1 MQTINLIQEMITMT
15 NKTVNTFTL
24 DELEKLFINIPRKK
38 LLFGPTPFHK
48 LENISKDYE
57 VDIFMK
63 REEVGGPSNFGGNK
77 IRKLEF
83 IMGQAIED
91 KTDYIITYGAYQSN
105 SAMQIATACNI
116 CGIKPIL
123 FLGDTKAQ
131 RIIEEP
137 TGNLFLSRMLDA
149 EIINVDK
156 PEPVDSL
163 DLNPLWN
170 KVINECH
177 KKKEELESKGYK
189 VLFLPVGSTH
199 EYGFVSDV
207 LMFKELLEQSEKE
220 GVELDYI
227 FHTNG
232 SGGTLPGMIAAKLM
246 TGLNIKLRSINVRTW
261 KEGSLITKKIC
272 LERVK
277 YIFDRLIVPCPSDEE
292 IYAEMNIDENY
303 MHPGYGIPNPAAEDV
318 IRELACKEGLFVDYT
333 YSGKGFSG
341 LKDYIQKGLVPKN
354 SKVVFIHTGGV
365 VALFS
370 DPAMVKNLYK

>member
-1 MQTINLIQEMITMT
+1 MINKT
-15 NKTVNTFTL
+15 NKKL
-24 DELEKLFINIPRKK
+24 SAKDLEKLYSDIPRKK

-48 LENISKDYE
+48 LENISKDYK
-57 VDIFMK
+57 VDIYMK
-63 REEVGGPSNFGGNK
+63 REEIGGPSTFGGNK

-91 KTDYIITYGAYQSN
+91 KIDYIITYGAYQSN
-105 SAMQIATACNI
+105 SVMQIATACNI

-123 FLGDTKAQ
+123 VLGDTKNHG
-131 RIIEEP
+131 IIEEP
-137 TGNLFLSRMLDA
+137 TGNLLLSRMLNA
-149 EIINVDK
+149 ELVYVDK

-170 KVINECH
+170 KVIDECL
-177 KKKEELESKGYK
+177 KKKESLESQGFK

-232 SGGTLPGMIAAKLM
+232 SGGTLPGMIAANLM
-246 TGLNIKLRSINVRTW
+246 TDSKIKIRSINVRTW
-261 KEGSLITKKIC
+261 AEGNLITKKIC

-277 YIFDRLIVPCPSDEE
+277 YIFNRLNVSCPTDEE

-303 MHPGYGIPNPAAEDV
+303 MNPGYGIPNPRAEDV
-318 IRELACKEGLFVDYT
+318 IRELACKEGLFLDYT

-341 LKDYIQKGLVPKN
+341 LKDYIKKGLVPEK
-354 SKVVFIHTGGV
+354 SKVVFIHTGGTI
-365 VALFS
+365 ALFA
-370 DPAMVKNLYK
+370 DPKMVKNLYE